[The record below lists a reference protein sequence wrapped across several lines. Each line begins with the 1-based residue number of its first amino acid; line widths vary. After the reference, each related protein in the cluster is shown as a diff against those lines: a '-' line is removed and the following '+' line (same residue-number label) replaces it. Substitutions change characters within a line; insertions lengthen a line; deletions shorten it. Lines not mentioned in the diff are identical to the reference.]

1 LDDFTRLLA
10 SHGVTCIVD
19 VRSNPYSRYCPQF
32 NQESLAVAL
41 HDADIKYI
49 YLGDQLGARPSDA
62 LCYDGNHVNFEHV
75 AQTEEF
81 KLGLSRLIDAAS
93 EYRVAIMCA
102 EKEPLECHRCILIC
116 RHIKDHNLCIKHI
129 LADGS
134 IEDHSDTERRLVRM
148 LKIEATL
155 FEPAKTI
162 ADFIEQ
168 AYDQQARNISYDSE
182 SEVSRTTHDAVK
194 H

>member
-1 LDDFTRLLA
+1 
-10 SHGVTCIVD
+10 
-19 VRSNPYSRYCPQF
+19 
-32 NQESLAVAL
+32 
-41 HDADIKYI
+41 
-49 YLGDQLGARPSDA
+49 
-62 LCYDGNHVNFEHV
+62 
-75 AQTEEF
+75 
-81 KLGLSRLIDAAS
+81 
-93 EYRVAIMCA
+93 
-102 EKEPLECHRCILIC
+102 
-116 RHIKDHNLCIKHI
+116 
-129 LADGS
+129 
-134 IEDHSDTERRLVRM
+134 M